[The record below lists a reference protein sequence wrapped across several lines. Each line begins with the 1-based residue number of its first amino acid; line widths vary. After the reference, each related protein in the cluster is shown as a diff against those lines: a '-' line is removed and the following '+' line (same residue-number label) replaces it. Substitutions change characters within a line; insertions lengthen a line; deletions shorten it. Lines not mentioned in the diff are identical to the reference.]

1 MTSAIPGLAPGP
13 VTTAR
18 VTDGTYGFVNAA
30 LTHLVDRPEDDDVR
44 LKAAKAFMRLGI
56 GVAARELLEGAG
68 GAVREHPEF
77 GQLVE
82 SIPEGLGRQD
92 WCSLK
97 PRFDNNLRILAPRR
111 QDAESFRARWEEVRG
126 QYELFMDANGV
137 YQVRHRPPGGPAV
150 YLPFLGNHARLAE
163 EAPLPQDIEQ
173 LMPGPYLFV
182 GLDLGWY
189 FARVWGRTKDT
200 FLGYSS
206 ALYIVE
212 PEPALMAVVLHLHNW
227 RELLADERVML
238 FMGSDCGARFRRHLA
253 SDENLPL
260 PCEVYDLSK
269 HRPMPGADV
278 ITVMDT
284 IAGERERRVSERAS
298 VLRERYEK
306 RDASYWGRRFA
317 KALEGSGPP
326 LRILAPVSTHTSFLQ
341 YSMRDAKEAVER
353 MGHKFRVIT
362 ESTCYKKVAVGT
374 YHDEILRS
382 DPDLFFVIDHIR
394 PEFGAIVPANLPVMC
409 WDQDALPGVFTPEKV
424 RQMSPLD
431 TVVGLPKYECLA
443 QFGCDPRQFLVTQMP
458 TGPGQFDGSVLTEEQ
473 LDAYRC
479 DVSYVSHASQ
489 TPQAFHESELAMY
502 KDEGVRRLLK
512 DLYPAAV
519 QAVRSGV
526 LIKGTLQRALLAE
539 SEARTGIT
547 VVDPTVRNRLIRW
560 YLWRLCDRV
569 FRHQALEWVAEWARA
584 RGAVLRV
591 YGNGWDKHPTLAPF
605 AAGPAQNGSELLC
618 IYRASAINLQL
629 MPAGFLHQ
637 RALDGLAAGG
647 FFLTRACADDQR
659 DPRFPA
665 LWERLCERDLS
676 SAAEVLG
683 CGDEGLISEFR
694 TLGQES
700 GLADEAGLNEMFMT
714 MLVNAQ
720 TDHPDE
726 VFPRFTELVF
736 RDEASFAAAADAF
749 LADADERRSF
759 AEQMRRVVIERY
771 SYETAMRRFLTFAR
785 DYFVALA
792 HDSGVGLGA
801 TVQ

>member
-1 MTSAIPGLAPGP
+1 MTLAIPGLAPGP
-13 VTTAR
+13 ITSAP

-30 LTHLVDRPEDDDVR
+30 LSHLVDRPQDDDVR
-44 LKAAKAFMRLGI
+44 LKAAKAFLRLGI

-68 GAVREHPEF
+68 GAVREHPQF

-92 WCSLK
+92 WRSLK
-97 PRFDNNLRILAPRR
+97 LRFDNNLRILAARG
-111 QDAESFRARWEEVRG
+111 QDAESFGARWEEVRG

-137 YQVRHRPPGGPAV
+137 YQVRHRLPDGPAV
-150 YLPFLGNHARLAE
+150 YLPFLGDHTRLAE
-163 EAPLPQDIEQ
+163 EAPLPQDIGQ

-189 FARVWGRTKDT
+189 FARLWERTKDT

-212 PEPALMAVVLHLHNW
+212 PEPVLVAVVLHLHDW

-238 FMGSDCGARFRRHLA
+238 FMGSDCVARFRRRLA
-253 SDENLPL
+253 GDENLLL
-260 PCEVYDLSK
+260 PCEVYHLSK

-278 ITVMDT
+278 ITVVDT
-284 IAGERERRVSERAS
+284 IAGERVRRVSETAS

-317 KALEGSGPP
+317 EALEGSGPP

-353 MGHKFRVIT
+353 MGHEFRIIT
-362 ESTCYKKVAVGT
+362 ESTCYKTVAVGT

-443 QFGCDPRQFLVTQMP
+443 QFDCDPRQFLVAQMP
-458 TGPGQFDGSVLTEEQ
+458 TSPGQFDGSALTEEE

-502 KDEGVRRLLK
+502 QDEGIRRLLN
-512 DLYPAAV
+512 DLYPAVV

-526 LIKGTLQRALLAE
+526 LIKGAMQRALLAE
-539 SEARTGIT
+539 SEARTGIS

-569 FRHQALEWVAEWARA
+569 FRHQALEWAAEWARS
-584 RGAVLRV
+584 RGAALRI

-605 AAGPAQNGSELLC
+605 AAGPAQNGRELLC
-618 IYRASAINLQL
+618 IYRASVINLQL

-647 FFLTRACADDQR
+647 FFLTRACADDRR
-659 DPRFPA
+659 DPRFAA
-665 LWERLCERDLS
+665 LWERICERGLG
-676 SAAEVLG
+676 SAAEVVR
-683 CGDEGLISEFR
+683 CGDEEMISEFR

-700 GLADEAGLNEMFMT
+700 GFRDEAGLEEMFMA
-714 MLVNAQ
+714 MRVNAQ
-720 TDHPDE
+720 SNHPDE

-736 RDEASFAAAADAF
+736 TGEASFAAAVDRF
-749 LADADERRSF
+749 HVDADERQSF
-759 AEQMRRVVIERY
+759 VEQMRRVVIERY
-771 SYETAMRRFLTFAR
+771 SYETAMRCFLTFAR

-792 HDSGVGLGA
+792 HDSVVGHG
-801 TVQ
+801 TIVQ